1 MRSLHDAML
10 MIADDKKHIEDIE
23 GSENAY
29 LGENRLSSVNEA
41 EVKAFATL
49 LFNPLLNEVS
59 RIAKTKEDRQQLTD
73 YMMAKWKNSLN
84 SVISTMP
91 KLYSFYTSLI

>member
-1 MRSLHDAML
+1 MT
-10 MIADDKKHIEDIE
+10 KF
-23 GSENAY
+23 
-29 LGENRLSSVNEA
+29 SSVNEA

-59 RIAKTKEDRQQLTD
+59 KIAKTKEERQQLTD

-84 SVISTMP
+84 SVISTVSR
-91 KLYSFYTSLI
+91 L